1 MIRRTPPPSYPNY
14 NLIQRGKQL
23 CRRCGKVRRIREY
36 PANTDGYPTDLCA
49 LCLSRDFK
57 KTEKK
62 RYKAGVST
70 EEIRNPTRRTFS
82 AWLKA
87 QADRQDHYIGDL
99 ARDAIRDEE
108 WPRGNHYS
116 IFVLHLTG
124 LGACDGA
131 LRGLEEAY
139 EEWLKTHA
147 EPKPSK
153 PARALRVAK
162 QNYTLSLRFN
172 VFKRDSYRCQICGV
186 SAKDGARLEV
196 DHVYP
201 VSRGGTDDP
210 ENLQTLCFECNRGK
224 RDQLL

>member
-23 CRRCGKVRRIREY
+23 CRRCGKVRHIREY

-57 KTEKK
+57 KTENK

-99 ARDAIRDEE
+99 ARDAVRDEE
-108 WPRGNHYS
+108 WPRV
-116 IFVLHLTG
+116 ITILF
-124 LGACDGA
+124 
-131 LRGLEEAY
+131 
-139 EEWLKTHA
+139 
-147 EPKPSK
+147 
-153 PARALRVAK
+153 
-162 QNYTLSLRFN
+162 LS
-172 VFKRDSYRCQICGV
+172 
-186 SAKDGARLEV
+186 
-196 DHVYP
+196 
-201 VSRGGTDDP
+201 
-210 ENLQTLCFECNRGK
+210 
-224 RDQLL
+224 